1 MLRSI
6 GSIATGF
13 AVWTVLFLGTNAL
26 LSLVAPGAFKP
37 DGSTDSTLLLLLIV
51 TLSVLFSVV
60 AGWITFKV
68 DRVRALGSSLILGV
82 LLLAVGI
89 FVQLQY
95 WEVMPLW
102 YHLSFLG
109 ALIPGVLVGY
119 RLAVTR
125 SPTMQRPDK
134 G

>member
-13 AVWTVLFLGTNAL
+13 AVWTVLFLGSSAL
-26 LSLVAPGAFKP
+26 LTAVAPGAFNS
-37 DGSTDSTLLLLLIV
+37 DGSTDSAIMLLVILA
-51 TLSVLFSVV
+51 LSVLFSMF
-60 AGWITFKV
+60 AGWVTFTV

-95 WEVMPLW
+95 WDVMPLW
-102 YHLSFLG
+102 FHLSFLG

-125 SPTMQRPDK
+125 S
-134 G
+134 